1 MLGEYLHFVTVQK
14 VEWKYKGG
22 GQVPGYPGYPAR
34 CFCVWKSAAYSGK
47 I

>member
-1 MLGEYLHFVTVQK
+1 MLGEYLHFITVQK
-14 VEWKYKGG
+14 VEWRYKGG
-22 GQVPGYPGYPAR
+22 GQVPGYPAR

>member
-14 VEWKYKGG
+14 VEWRYKGG

-34 CFCVWKSAAYSGK
+34 CFFRMEIRRLFW
-47 I
+47 